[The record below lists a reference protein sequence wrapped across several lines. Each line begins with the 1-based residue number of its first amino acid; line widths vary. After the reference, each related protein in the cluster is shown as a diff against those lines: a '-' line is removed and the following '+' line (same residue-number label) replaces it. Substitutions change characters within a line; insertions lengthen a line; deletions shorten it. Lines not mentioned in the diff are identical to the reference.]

1 MIDTIRTIK
10 IGSLGRVK
18 LEEVLPVVGERE
30 SEDFLEREATS
41 ERGEGR
47 DERCGHEAVEE
58 LCLLGARETSSS

>member
-1 MIDTIRTIK
+1 M
-10 IGSLGRVK
+10 K